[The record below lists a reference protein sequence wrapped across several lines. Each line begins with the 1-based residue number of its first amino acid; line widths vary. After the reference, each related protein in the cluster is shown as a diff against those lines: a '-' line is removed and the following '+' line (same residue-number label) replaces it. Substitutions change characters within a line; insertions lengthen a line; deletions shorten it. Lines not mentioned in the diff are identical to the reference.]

1 MIDADNKRGLWTSKI
16 GFIFAAAGSAIGLGN
31 IWRFPYV
38 TGENGGATFVFIYI
52 FFILVIGL
60 PIMISELTIGR
71 KTRKNP
77 FGAFKMLKPRGFWKL
92 AGGLGVITGTLILSF
107 YSVIAGFTIGYIF
120 LILSGKFKL
129 ITEVAQSAEIF
140 KDFSSNPINTLGL
153 SILFIMLTGLI
164 VIKGISKGIEK
175 WSKIFMPMLLVL
187 LLLLVFRSVTLEG
200 SLKGLEFYLKPD
212 FSKLSVSTFIQ
223 ALGQALFSLS
233 LGGGGMMTYGS
244 YLSKRDHLV
253 SSAGYIAG
261 FDTMIAILAG
271 LIIFPSLFAMGGDPE
286 GGPGL
291 IFITLPSLIMRM
303 PGGIVFGASIFLL
316 LTLAALTTT
325 ISLLEIPVAYLV
337 DEIGW
342 SRKKAT
348 ILASFIVFLLA
359 TPSAL
364 SLGASEWFSRMP
376 FLNVG
381 FMDFIVIVFANYALV
396 IGAFLIAVF
405 VGYSWGIKPALQ
417 EIELFNNIFQYK
429 KIWIFL
435 LKYIC
440 PLAILS
446 ILGYMIFTGNYF

>member
-1 MIDADNKRGLWTSKI
+1 MIDPDSKRGLWTSKI

-52 FFILVIGL
+52 FFILIIGL

-71 KTRKNP
+71 RTRKNP
-77 FGAFKMLKPRGFWKL
+77 FGAFKMLKPRGYWKL

-107 YSVIAGFTIGYIF
+107 YSVIAGFTIGYFF
-120 LILSGKFKL
+120 LILSGKFK
-129 ITEVAQSAEIF
+129 TVGEVSQSADIF
-140 KDFSSNPINTLGL
+140 QHFSSSAINTIGL
-153 SILFIMLTGLI
+153 SLLFILLTALI
-164 VIKGISKGIEK
+164 VIKGVSKGIER
-175 WSKIFMPMLLVL
+175 WSKIFMPLLLILLV
-187 LLLLVFRSVTLEG
+187 LLVFRSITLEG
-200 SLKGLEFYLKPD
+200 SLPGLEFYLKPD
-212 FSKLSVSTFIQ
+212 LSKVTVSTFIQ

-244 YLSKRDHLV
+244 YLSKKDHLV

-261 FDTMIAILAG
+261 FDTLIAIMAG
-271 LIIFPSLFAMGGDPE
+271 LIIFPALFAMGGDPE

-291 IFITLPSLIMRM
+291 IFVTLPSLIMKM
-303 PGGIVFGASIFLL
+303 PGGVIFGASIFLL

-337 DEIGW
+337 DEKGW

-348 ILASFIVFLLA
+348 LLASFIIFLLA
-359 TPSAL
+359 VPSAL
-364 SLGASEWFSRMP
+364 SLGAFPGFSKLP
-376 FLNVG
+376 FIGIG

-396 IGAFLIAVF
+396 TGAFLIAIF
-405 VGYSWGIKPALQ
+405 VGFSWGIQPALE
-417 EIELFNNIFQYK
+417 EIQQSGNLFRYK
-429 KIWIFL
+429 KIWTWL
-435 LKYIC
+435 VRYVC